1 MSIATLRKIRKNL
14 ELINLVKPA
23 KTSQYRATAEEIIQQ
38 YASREIVNLKT
49 ALNLV
54 MKLSSKRP
62 EVTAKK
68 FNAYV
73 EANKPAIKEPS
84 KLDFGINDDIIAAPI
99 ESKKKITIRS
109 TPKAKETIKKMVPTK
124 LYNWFVRANINATTT
139 YEKTNKSRI
148 TKNLHTHYYSSPLEQ
163 NINKT
168 IIASTKSQAQQ
179 IFKQDFMN
187 SIERDNDHN
196 YKKTVQIDDIDFYR
210 QRMNQAS
217 HQQQAILC

>member
-23 KTSQYRATAEEIIQQ
+23 KTSPYRSTADLIIQQ
-38 YASREIVNLKT
+38 YASREITNFRT

-73 EANKPAIKEPS
+73 EANKPAIKEQS
-84 KLDFGINDDIIAAPI
+84 KLDFGIDDDDIVAPI

-124 LYNWFVRANINATTT
+124 LYNFLLELILKLPQYMRRQTKAESQKAYTLIITRFLLI
-139 YEKTNKSRI
+139 KTLIK
-148 TKNLHTHYYSSPLEQ
+148 L
-163 NINKT
+163 
-168 IIASTKSQAQQ
+168 
-179 IFKQDFMN
+179 
-187 SIERDNDHN
+187 
-196 YKKTVQIDDIDFYR
+196 
-210 QRMNQAS
+210 
-217 HQQQAILC
+217 